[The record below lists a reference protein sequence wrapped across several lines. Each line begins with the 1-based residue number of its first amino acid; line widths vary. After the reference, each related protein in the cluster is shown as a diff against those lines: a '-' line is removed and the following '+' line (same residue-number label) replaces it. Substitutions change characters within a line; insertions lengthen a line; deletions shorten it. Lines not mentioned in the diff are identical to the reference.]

1 MPRYTIIDLGSN
13 SFHMLTVTKLG
24 NGFNVDSKH
33 KQKVRLAAGLDEQ
46 NQLDLKT
53 MEKGWSCLQDFRVLL
68 DKIQPTKVLITA
80 TAALRIAKNKQL
92 FLTRAEKI
100 LQYPINLISGIQ
112 EAETIFKGVSFTENT
127 DKTLLVIDIGGAS
140 TELVLGKGNQVN
152 IANSLEMGCVTWLNH
167 YFSDNLLNEDNFNK
181 AILAAKRV
189 ISNIK
194 TQYIE
199 HHWELTLGASGTIQA
214 VFEVNQQQQLT
225 NQLSLSLLLEI
236 KQQCIQCNSIDLLRI
251 EGLKSSRTPV
261 FASGISILIALFESF
276 DIESIRRSNGA
287 LREGLINMVFN
298 QQTHFES

>member
-1 MPRYTIIDLGSN
+1 
-13 SFHMLTVTKLG
+13 
-24 NGFNVDSKH
+24 
-33 KQKVRLAAGLDEQ
+33 
-46 NQLDLKT
+46 

-68 DKIQPTKVLITA
+68 DNIQPTKVLITA
-80 TAALRIAKNKQL
+80 TAALRIAKNKQV

-100 LQYPINLISGIQ
+100 LQHPINLISGIQ